1 MADYQPIPCIQHE
14 RLEFAALRRIPLQM
28 TYFDN
33 DGGVHMSS
41 RILVTDVGTH
51 NKAEWLSFISETGE
65 DKILRLDRIIA
76 FQELTLSD

>member
-41 RILVTDVGTH
+41 RILVTRCGH
-51 NKAEWLSFISETGE
+51 A
-65 DKILRLDRIIA
+65 
-76 FQELTLSD
+76 Q